1 MALVFGIVVFAL
13 GILISVCLHEAGHMG
28 TAKVFGM
35 KVTRYFVG
43 FGPTLFSFRRG
54 ETEYGVK
61 ALPLGG
67 FVKIVGMTPQDD
79 DVEPGDE
86 DRAMWRFPVWKRTIV
101 MSAGSI
107 THFILAFVALWA
119 LFAFVGVPDDTK
131 VNTAPAKVGAVLPC
145 VSDFKVDPATKQ
157 QAQCKVGT
165 DPASPASRAGL
176 RPGDVITAINGQ
188 PISNFAEM
196 RSTVQGLGNQNAT
209 ITYRHDGK
217 SYTRQVLIPAVQRPK
232 STVDPNK
239 PITEV
244 KGDDLEAAGMIGI
257 SPQAPTRTFGVIQ
270 SAGLSG
276 KTMGRTVVLTFE
288 SLKQIPA
295 KVPALVTAITG
306 GQRDPNTPVSVVG
319 ASRIGGELVSVG
331 DWLNVLNLFAVLN
344 LFFGIFN
351 LLPLLPM
358 DGGHIAIAWF
368 ERIRSWIAA
377 RRGRPDPGRV
387 DYMKLTPIT
396 LAVIS
401 VLGVFVVLTVTADVV
416 NPITLPK

>member
-28 TAKVFGM
+28 TAKAFGM

-43 FGPTLFSFRRG
+43 FGPTLWSFRRG

-79 DVEPGDE
+79 DVEPQDE
-86 DRAMWRFPVWKRTIV
+86 HRAMWRFPVWKRTIV

-107 THFILAFVALWA
+107 THFILAFATLWA
-119 LFAFVGVPDDTK
+119 LFVFIGLPDDSK
-131 VNTAPAKVGAVLPC
+131 ILTAPAKIGNIAGC
-145 VSDFKVDPATKQ
+145 VSDFKVDQ
-157 QAQCKVGT
+157 QAKRVVDCKPGV
-165 DPASPASRAGL
+165 DQASPAAQAGL
-176 RPGDVITAINGQ
+176 KPGDVITAINGQ
-188 PISNFAEM
+188 PISSYGDM
-196 RSTVQGLGNQNAT
+196 RTAVRGLGGQDT
-209 ITYRHDGK
+209 SITVKRGGE
-217 SYTRQVLIPAVQRPK
+217 SLSRQVHIPAVLRVK
-232 STVDPNK
+232 DTVDRK
-239 PITEV
+239 AVTDITPA
-244 KGDDLEAAGMIGI
+244 DLERTGILGI
-257 SPQAPTRTFGVIQ
+257 SAQVPTTTFGPVEGV
-270 SAGLSG
+270 AVTG
-276 KTMGRTVVLTFE
+276 KQMGSIVVLTFE

-295 KVPALVTAITG
+295 KIPALVSAITG

-319 ASRIGGELVSVG
+319 ASHIGGQLVSVG
-331 DWLNVLNLFAVLN
+331 DWARVLSLFAVLN

-368 ERIRSWIAA
+368 ERVRSWVAA

-396 LAVIS
+396 LGVIG
-401 VLGVFVVLTVTADVV
+401 VLGVFVLLTVTADVV
-416 NPITLPK
+416 NPITIPK

>member
-1 MALVFGIVVFAL
+1 MALVFGIVVFAF
-13 GILISVCLHEAGHMG
+13 GILISVLLHEAGHMG
-28 TAKVFGM
+28 TAKAFGM

-43 FGPTLFSFRRG
+43 FGPTLWSFRRG

-86 DRAMWRFPVWKRTIV
+86 QRAMWRFPVWKRTIV
-101 MSAGSI
+101 MAAGSAA
-107 THFILAFVALWA
+107 HFVLAFVTLWI
-119 LFAFVGVPDDTK
+119 LFVLVGVPDNSK
-131 VNTAPAKVGAVLPC
+131 VNSAPATIGSVAGC
-145 VSDFKVDPATKQ
+145 VTDFKVDPRTKQ
-157 QAQCKVGT
+157 PIDCKPGK
-165 DPASPASRAGL
+165 DPASPASQAGL
-176 RPGDVITAINGQ
+176 KAGDVITAINGQ
-188 PISNFAEM
+188 PIPDYATM
-196 RSTVQGLGNQNAT
+196 RTAVRALGDKDAT
-209 ITYRHDGK
+209 ITYTRDGQ
-217 SYTRQVLIPAVQRPK
+217 TRTAQVHILAVERVK
-232 STVDPNK
+232 DTVDPNK
-239 PITEV
+239 KVTDLKP
-244 KGDDLEAAGMIGI
+244 DDLE
-257 SPQAPTRTFGVIQ
+257 R
-270 SAGLSG
+270 AGLLG
-276 KTMGRTVVLTFE
+276 VAAKVPTTTVGPVRGVELTAKGMGNVVVLTFE

-295 KVPALVTAITG
+295 KIPALVTAITG

-331 DWLNVLNLFAVLN
+331 DWVNVLNLFAILN

-368 ERIRSWIAA
+368 ERVRSWIAA

-401 VLGVFVVLTVTADVV
+401 VLGVFVLLTVTADVI